1 MKRGPVGENEFEQVT
16 AVCLTVDPEIQQMT
30 PRSSKDRNW
39 QQALG
44 IMTSIDRFLIGC
56 FENNRSRQCDP
67 PRYPRRGIRLEI
79 VAEFGLEQSPEI
91 VFDSHSISDRS
102 CVFPRKTRGVL
113 KQQFLTIVAFF
124 LPILPDTYR
133 DTATWTFRLDSP
145 SGNRNEMDSY

>member
-1 MKRGPVGENEFEQVT
+1 
-16 AVCLTVDPEIQQMT
+16 
-30 PRSSKDRNW
+30 
-39 QQALG
+39 
-44 IMTSIDRFLIGC
+44 MTSIDRFLIGC

-102 CVFPRKTRGVL
+102 CLFPRKKRGVL

-124 LPILPDTYR
+124 LPIFPETDRY
-133 DTATWTFRLDSP
+133 TAVWTFRLDSP
-145 SGNRNEMDSY
+145 PGNRNEMDSF